1 MKLRI
6 QDNSVRLRLT
16 RSEVDRLHE
25 SGEVS
30 AAAAF
35 PGGQSLRY
43 VVKSSGQSDG
53 VGAQF
58 DARAIVVTIPAGEVR
73 DWAGSEQVSIHG
85 SEQLAGGESLA
96 ILVEK
101 DFACLAPRE
110 GEDES
115 DMFPHP
121 RQGEENC

>member
-6 QDNSVRLRLT
+6 QDNSIRLRLT
-16 RSEVDRLHE
+16 RSEVDKLNT

-30 AAAAF
+30 SVAAF
-35 PGGQSLRY
+35 PAEQALRY
-43 VVKSSGQSDG
+43 AVRTADDRRA
-53 VGAQF
+53 VGARF
-58 DARAIVVTIPAGEVR
+58 DAHAIVVTIPAGRVR
-73 DWAGSEQVSIHG
+73 DWAESDEVTISGSEP
-85 SEQLAGGESLA
+85 LDGGDELA

-121 RQGEENC
+121 RQGEDQC

>member
-6 QDNSVRLRLT
+6 QDNSLRFRLT

-25 SGEVS
+25 DGEVTAS
-30 AAAAF
+30 AAF
-35 PGGQSLRY
+35 PGRRSLRY
-43 VVKSSGQSDG
+43 ALKSS
-53 VGAQF
+53 AQGGSVAARF
-58 DARAIVVTIPAGEVR
+58 DAQAIVVTIPSADVR
-73 DWAGSEQVSIHG
+73 DWATSERVSIRG
-85 SEQLAGGESLA
+85 SEQLSGGESLA

>member
-16 RSEVDRLHE
+16 RSEVDRLQKE
-25 SGEVS
+25 GEVTS
-30 AAAAF
+30 SAAF
-35 PGGQSLRY
+35 PGDQSLHY
-43 VVKSSGQSDG
+43 VVKSSGQSEK
-53 VGAQF
+53 VAAKF
-58 DARAIVVTIPAGEVR
+58 DRRAIVVTIPAGVVR
-73 DWAGSEQVSIHG
+73 EWATSESVSIHG
-85 SEQLAGGESLA
+85 SEPLAGNESLA

-121 RQGEENC
+121 RQGEESC